1 MIDRIRRQ
9 IRSMV
14 AVLAL
19 APLALMATGAANAQ
33 PALYSAGTHY
43 TVLDTPVR
51 TTNADRIE
59 VIEVFWYG
67 CNHCFRFQPLIDN
80 WHANMADDIDFVQL
94 PAIWNSLMQ
103 VHAQAY
109 YTARQL
115 GVVDSVH
122 SAIFDAIQLRGNR
135 LQNERQLATL
145 FAEHAGVDEEAFSA
159 AFNSFS
165 VRTQV
170 NQAERRMGA
179 YQIRS
184 TPNMIV
190 NGKYLIVTSEAV
202 RTQQDMLAV
211 VDYLVE
217 LERNSL

>member
-1 MIDRIRRQ
+1 LFSPI
-9 IRSMV
+9 
-14 AVLAL
+14 AL
-19 APLALMATGAANAQ
+19 TTAGSANAQ
-33 PALYSAGTHY
+33 PEMYVAGSHY

-51 TTNADRIE
+51 TSNADRIE

-80 WHANMADDIDFVQL
+80 WHANMADDVDFVQL

-109 YTARQL
+109 YTAKQL
-115 GVVDSVH
+115 DVVDSMH
-122 SAIFDAIQLRGNR
+122 TAIFDAIQIRGNR

-145 FAEHAGVDEEAFSA
+145 FAERGGVDEEAFSA

-190 NGKYLIVTSEAV
+190 NGKYLIVNNDAV

-217 LERNSL
+217 RERASL